1 MEEIML
7 RNAARKWAGK
17 PLLSTPKSSLFSD
30 PHTSAAQS
38 PYQGDAR
45 IELAVEKLYRFLR
58 LW

>member
-1 MEEIML
+1 MS
-7 RNAARKWAGK
+7 K
-17 PLLSTPKSSLFSD
+17 PLLTTPKSTLFSD